1 MDTVTELSGGNMS
14 RVYKNEGAVYR
25 DLKPQ
30 SNTIHRLL
38 QHLEN
43 KGVSFTPRF
52 LGLQDT
58 TQEVLSF
65 VEGNTLD
72 DYPAAHDME
81 QKCLTVRL
89 AAELLRQYHDA
100 TLDFKRLPDDIWFLQ
115 YDGPLKQEVIC
126 HNDFAPYNV
135 TFQEHTPIGIIDFD
149 TACPGPRIWDV
160 AYAAY
165 RFVPLGIEVY
175 DPKNKEY
182 RKYHKEKDANERR
195 ILLHEFL
202 SAYGM
207 DDTFELLRQVLLRL
221 EALVALFDWECKKG
235 NAAFLKMKEEG
246 HQDFYRNEIIFIKE
260 SMADWI

>member
-14 RVYKNEGAVYR
+14 RVYRKEGAVYR

-38 QHLEN
+38 KHLEN

-52 LGLQDT
+52 LGLYGE
-58 TQEVLSF
+58 TQEMLSF
-65 VEGNTLD
+65 MEGNTLD
-72 DYPAAHDME
+72 DYPATYDME
-81 QKCLTVRL
+81 QKCLTVRS

-100 TLDFKRLPDDIWFLQ
+100 TLDFKRLPDDVWFLQ
-115 YDGPLKQEVIC
+115 YDGPLEQEVIC

-135 TFQEHTPIGIIDFD
+135 TFHEQKTIGIIDFD

-175 DPKNKEY
+175 DPQNKGY
-182 RKYHKEKDANERR
+182 REYHKEKDARERR

-207 DDTFELLRQVLLRL
+207 EHTSELLHQVILRL
-221 EALVALFDWECKKG
+221 EALVALFDRECKKG
-235 NAAFLKMKEEG
+235 NAVFLKMKEEG
-246 HQDFYRNEIIFIKE
+246 HQDFYRNEIVFIKE